1 MFYLEMKFR
10 LRGTIA
16 ERSLAETAMKENQNE
31 IYTSRPLR
39 AILFALNPN
48 SPPMLGEFAASARYG
63 TLTALVKR

>member
-1 MFYLEMKFR
+1 MKFR

-16 ERSLAETAMKENQNE
+16 ERSLAEAAMKENQNK
-31 IYTSRPLR
+31 IYTSPPLR

-48 SPPMLGEFAASARYG
+48 SPPTLGEFAASARCD